1 MGSVHYSSPKDTF
14 YLWHEIVLH
23 CMHVVFLIRYFLLH
37 WVLRVRVWLCV
48 CVCEC
53 VYVCLCVCVVL
64 LFLSVWVCLYVCV
77 SVCFYMCVCV
87 MSPSLSTAHLWMT
100 RRRRS

>member
-48 CVCEC
+48 CVCEGVYVLVC
-53 VYVCLCVCVVL
+53 VLGLCIVWCVCLC
-64 LFLSVWVCLYVCV
+64 VCV